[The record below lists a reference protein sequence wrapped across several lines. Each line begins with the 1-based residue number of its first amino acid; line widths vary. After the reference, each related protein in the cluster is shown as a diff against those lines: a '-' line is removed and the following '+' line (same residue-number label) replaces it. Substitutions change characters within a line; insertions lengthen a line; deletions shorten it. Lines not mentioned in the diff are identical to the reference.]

1 MAKSS
6 ALRATARFKQL
17 SCFGLPGE
25 VVIPELLRELH
36 AIIPSQA
43 NTFVFSDGDGVP
55 TNMYLE
61 KTDSVIIFPLYQK
74 EYHERRDRE
83 FKGKSFSDAVRSH
96 FGVHEFRTSVVDAQ
110 SYYRS
115 DQYNLIER
123 AAGNDANY
131 IRLVL
136 RSGGRVLGGL
146 TMWRA
151 LGAGSWDSGG
161 KASAGLPGI
170 LFFAH
175 ALTTHHAGEVSVS
188 DSGQSGLVITD
199 QEGRLVDLSAKGGV
213 SSFMRPIPTTLW
225 PARRSLCRLRWCG
238 CEEFV
243 RNFFADDGSVSAPIY
258 DHSNVWGR
266 FTFRAEWL
274 DQGAPGSGLIAI
286 IITHKVPLPIRLTR
300 NVKKLPLSRRQAE
313 SRAAGDGRLERDG
326 C

>member
-1 MAKSS
+1 MSLYAFTEARLAKST

-17 SCFGLPGE
+17 SCFGLAGE

-36 AIIPSQA
+36 AIIPSYA
-43 NTFVFSDGDGVP
+43 NTFVFSDEDGVP

-61 KTDSVIIFPLYQK
+61 NTDSVKIFPLYQK

-131 IRLVL
+131 VRLVL

-151 LGAGSWDSGG
+151 LGAGTWTPEEKRALGSLES
-161 KASAGLPGI
+161 
-170 LFFAH
+170 FFVH
-175 ALTTHHAGEVSVS
+175 ALTTHHAGEVSV
-188 DSGQSGLVITD
+188 
-199 QEGRLVDLSAKGGV
+199 R
-213 SSFMRPIPTTLW
+213 
-225 PARRSLCRLRWCG
+225 
-238 CEEFV
+238 
-243 RNFFADDGSVSAPIY
+243 
-258 DHSNVWGR
+258 
-266 FTFRAEWL
+266 
-274 DQGAPGSGLIAI
+274 
-286 IITHKVPLPIRLTR
+286 
-300 NVKKLPLSRRQAE
+300 
-313 SRAAGDGRLERDG
+313 
-326 C
+326 